1 MHSPIPRPT
10 CATQPRQRRS
20 TAARVCRPAAS
31 LLLLAVAG
39 CAKAVVVVE
48 PLALPKVA
56 SALMVAPGL
65 PRCALPA
72 RPDYDPR
79 EVLAY
84 AHCWQSAYHAAAGR
98 LTGLQSAVAV
108 REKAIAKAV
117 AAKSS

>member
-1 MHSPIPRPT
+1 M
-10 CATQPRQRRS
+10 
-20 TAARVCRPAAS
+20 CRPAAS
-31 LLLLAVAG
+31 SLLLMVMG
-39 CAKAVVVVE
+39 CAKEVVVVE

-65 PRCALPA
+65 PRCELPA

-84 AHCWQSAYHAAAGR
+84 ARCWESAYHAAAGR

>member
-1 MHSPIPRPT
+1 M
-10 CATQPRQRRS
+10 
-20 TAARVCRPAAS
+20 CRPAAS
-31 LLLLAVAG
+31 SLLLMVMG
-39 CAKAVVVVE
+39 CAKEVVVVE

-108 REKAIAKAV
+108 RERAITKAV